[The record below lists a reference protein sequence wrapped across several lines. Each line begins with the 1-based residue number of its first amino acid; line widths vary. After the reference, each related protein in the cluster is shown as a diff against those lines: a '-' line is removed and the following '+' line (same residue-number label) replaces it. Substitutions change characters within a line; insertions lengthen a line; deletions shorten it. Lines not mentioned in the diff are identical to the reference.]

1 MSTDTTNQA
10 RQCLECLR
18 SEVNA
23 AFSHL
28 KALCSEEGRLS
39 PKLLDEQQKVS
50 YELAFCVAEIEASMA
65 MLNYATETQA
75 EADLCQS
82 IAFTFCAES
91 IRTVWQRLFN
101 HAHELSTQLRHLR

>member
-1 MSTDTTNQA
+1 MSTDSTNQA

-28 KALCSEEGRLS
+28 KALCSEDGRLS

-50 YELAFCVAEIEASMA
+50 YELAFCVAEIEASIA
-65 MLNYATETQA
+65 MLNYATETK
-75 EADLCQS
+75 LKL
-82 IAFTFCAES
+82 IYVNHRLYFCAES

-101 HAHELSTQLRHLR
+101 HAHELGLDDPNFFS

>member
-28 KALCSEEGRLS
+28 KALCSVDRRLA

-50 YELAFCVAEIEASMA
+50 YELAFCVAEIEASIS
-65 MLNYATETQA
+65 ATQNA
-75 EADLCQS
+75 S
-82 IAFTFCAES
+82 S
-91 IRTVWQRLFN
+91 
-101 HAHELSTQLRHLR
+101 